1 MNTKQRL
8 INRLKWYY
16 PLEKIHTFVT
26 FPFFIALVLYVY
38 PIRETIFIVYG
49 LLVCIYILYQGQKYW
64 KIKLFRLRNEPIDQE
79 RNLLFFKKSRKI
91 NVILIG
97 LIPLFLAIQLWLQ
110 DWKITMDKLFF
121 FSVLVNVFAVLEHIN
136 YYHIQIMID
145 NKYDLL
151 YVLRNKKLK
160 PASLANDLRRKQ
172 F

>member
-16 PLEKIHTFVT
+16 PLEKLHTFVS

-38 PIRETIFIVYG
+38 PIQETIFIIYG

-64 KIKLFRLRNEPIDQE
+64 KIKLYRLRNQPIDQE
-79 RNLLFFKKSRKI
+79 KNLQFFKKSKKI
-91 NVILIG
+91 NVFLIG
-97 LIPLFLAIQLWLQ
+97 LIPIVFVIQLWVLN
-110 DWKITMDKLFF
+110 WKITVDTLFF
-121 FSVLVNVFAVLEHIN
+121 FSVFVNVFAVLEHIN
-136 YYHIQIMID
+136 YYHIQLMID
-145 NKYDLL
+145 NKYDFQ

-160 PASLANDLRRKQ
+160 PERLANDLKRRQ